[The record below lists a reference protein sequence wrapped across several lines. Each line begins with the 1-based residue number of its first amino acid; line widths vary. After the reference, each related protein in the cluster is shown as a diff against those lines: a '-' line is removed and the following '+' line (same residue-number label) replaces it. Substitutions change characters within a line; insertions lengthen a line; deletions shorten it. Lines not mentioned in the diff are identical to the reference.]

1 MARSDDAGAV
11 GRAEG
16 RDGSRHGGGRRAL
29 LWTLTLLVAGGLGAG
44 GVVLAGRGGAADEP
58 VSTGPTAQTIR
69 VARTDLSE
77 SQSLAGTLGF
87 GPELVVKGAGTG
99 VVTKLPEVGSSVSRG
114 KPLYWVNDEPVLVL
128 FGDTPFFRP
137 LDKPGIQGSDVK
149 ILLDN
154 LKALGYTTGTQP
166 RPPKQPKKYAP
177 PAATLTPALVAALK
191 RWQQDSGL
199 APTGTLAVG
208 QVVVLPGAVRV
219 GAVKAHPGTEVAND
233 LLGVTTTAKVVTVPV
248 SATEVNAVTVGAAV
262 TVVLPSGT
270 EIPAKVT
277 SISHLVQ
284 DGGSGGAP
292 GQAGPPKV
300 DVTVTPAKAAD
311 VAAIDAATV
320 QVRFTTATRKGV
332 LAVPVGALVAL
343 REGGYALQHPD
354 GTLTGVETGMFAK
367 GLVEVSG
374 SGVTEG
380 LEVVSSS

>member
-16 RDGSRHGGGRRAL
+16 PNGSRPGSGRRGL

-44 GVVLAGRGGAADEP
+44 AVVLASRGGAAGEAA
-58 VSTGPTAQTIR
+58 STAPTAQMIKVT
-69 VARTDLSE
+69 RTDLSE
-77 SQSLAGTLGF
+77 SQSLPGTLGF
-87 GPELVVKGAGTG
+87 GPELLVKGAGTG
-99 VVTKLPEVGSSVSRG
+99 IVTKLPEVGAQITRG
-114 KPLYWVNDEPVLVL
+114 KPIYWVNDEPVLVL
-128 FGDTPFFRP
+128 FGDTPFFRT
-137 LDKPGIQGSDVK
+137 LDKPGTQGSDVK

-154 LKALGYTTGTQP
+154 LKALGYATGTQP
-166 RPPKQPKKYAP
+166 RPPKQPKKYGP
-177 PAATLTPALVAALK
+177 PAATFTPALVAALK
-191 RWQQDSGL
+191 KWQQETGME
-199 APTGTLAVG
+199 PTGTLTVG

-219 GAVKAHPGTEVAND
+219 GAVKARPGTEVAND
-233 LLGVTTTAKVVTVPV
+233 LLGVTSTAKAVTVPV
-248 SATEVNAVTVGAAV
+248 AATSVNTVTVGASV

-270 EIPAKVT
+270 EVPAKVN

-284 DGGSGGAP
+284 DDPSGGAA

-300 DVTVTPAKAAD
+300 DVTVTAVKAAD

-343 REGGYALQHPD
+343 REGGYALQLPD

-380 LEVVSSS
+380 LEVVSAS